1 MKSFFVLSLLC
12 VTLFLSTF
20 AAASRPAAFVQS
32 RAATTISKM
41 KEVDVEMMA
50 VERVGNIGRG
60 GALITKEQF
69 VMVRT
74 LSIL

>member
-1 MKSFFVLSLLC
+1 MKEVD
-12 VTLFLSTF
+12 VEMM
-20 AAASRPAAFVQS
+20 AVERQS
-32 RAATTISKM
+32 HATTISKM

-74 LSIL
+74 FGRHLSIL

>member
-1 MKSFFVLSLLC
+1 MKSFFVLSL
-12 VTLFLSTF
+12 LFLSTF

-74 LSIL
+74 FGRHLSIL